1 MGCVFFFIFVDE
13 IFNFLAGVECKFNMF
28 GLSGLGS
35 GVPLSLA
42 ATFRNSTE
50 KGGPLVERLPAGSDA
65 KENETLF
72 FMIYDFAPQM
82 LASPAYRF
90 FLSEQKA
97 IYIVTFSLMSSTAVD
112 DVEELRVFVFLSRF
126 SVVLMSLF
134 FFCRWLS
141 AIELHVTLPNVL
153 LVGCFKDRVESAS
166 SVALSVFD
174 AFRRRKK
181 SRVLGCLAVD
191 ALRDVSEVR
200 ARLKKI
206 AMEME
211 AREFLGH
218 TFSRSIA
225 RLGAV
230 LRADGTTLSVPC
242 ISHAKLGVFF
252 SLFFLFFSLLL
263 ICYKVLRAG

>member
-134 FFCRWLS
+134 FFADGFLQLSFMSRFQMCCWLAVS
-141 AIELHVTLPNVL
+141 RIGSSPPPVL
-153 LVGCFKDRVESAS
+153 LCLCLMRFVVGRKAVCSA
-166 SVALSVFD
+166 V
-174 AFRRRKK
+174 
-181 SRVLGCLAVD
+181 
-191 ALRDVSEVR
+191 
-200 ARLKKI
+200 
-206 AMEME
+206 
-211 AREFLGH
+211 
-218 TFSRSIA
+218 
-225 RLGAV
+225 
-230 LRADGTTLSVPC
+230 
-242 ISHAKLGVFF
+242 
-252 SLFFLFFSLLL
+252 
-263 ICYKVLRAG
+263 